1 MYKNSCELVPLI
13 RAQYKIFQVAVTA
26 PHFNNEIRILFG
38 RIQIGSTHCLCYAL
52 YCWLVGEGGGGGGF
66 E

>member
-13 RAQYKIFQVAVTA
+13 RAQYKLFLVAVTA

-38 RIQIGSTHCLCYAL
+38 RIQIGPTVSLLRPLLLA
-52 YCWLVGEGGGGGGF
+52 GGGGGGV
-66 E
+66 ECEP